1 MKIEPATALAI
12 WAIATAWLLLF
23 LILERWDRPGIGL
36 FDWIEIL
43 AAVAGIA
50 AFPPIRKGF
59 AAWLA
64 GYSPPER

>member
-12 WAIATAWLLLF
+12 WALATTWLLLF
-23 LILERWDRPGIGL
+23 VILERWDRPGASV
-36 FDWIEIL
+36 FDWIEGL

-50 AFPPIRKGF
+50 AFPLIRKGF

-64 GYSPPER
+64 GYRRR